1 MSQLLA
7 IQVKRP
13 SQKSSLLIGMRCD
26 VMCNW
31 RMKWREVDVVS
42 RRDGGKLYFT
52 EVKYCKNTVHGDGLA
67 ATTLRK
73 QW

>member
-1 MSQLLA
+1 
-7 IQVKRP
+7 
-13 SQKSSLLIGMRCD
+13 
-26 VMCNW
+26 MCNW